1 MKQLFLIVL
10 AISVVTIC
18 GISGLQNRGP
28 RLLAQDSPLPTET
41 LTPTPSLTP
50 TITNTPLPT
59 PTKGNITEIEEP
71 RSGGVMA
78 GFFPIRGT
86 ALNNSYLKYDLH
98 IAAAGSEDWHWLVT
112 SFNVV
117 RGGPLYIL
125 DTTEY
130 PDGYYDLR
138 VRAIQQ
144 DGNYT
149 EAYARN
155 VEIRNANPPT
165 PTPVINVL
173 GTMLP
178 PSPLSPL
185 FTPTPT
191 PIDIHM
197 RIPDGQGFYGPEE
210 GAVISSFAP
219 IAATVNDLGQQVFK
233 RYDLAIST
241 AGLDEWSHL
250 VSSERQY
257 WRDTIYVL
265 NTTQWPDGYY
275 DLRLRVVYVDGN
287 YSEYYLR
294 NLRIANQHQ
303 GGGAN
308 QPVNGIQLPH
318 DGETAVGML
327 DLFGTA
333 VDPQFLRWELYWSPS
348 GTDSW
353 TFLVEDDHQL
363 VGGMIAWLDLSQLAA
378 GRYDFRFRIVRQD
391 FNYTDYYVRN
401 LQVIPPE
408 PTPTRT
414 PTPTRVS

>member
-1 MKQLFLIVL
+1 
-10 AISVVTIC
+10 
-18 GISGLQNRGP
+18 
-28 RLLAQDSPLPTET
+28 
-41 LTPTPSLTP
+41 
-50 TITNTPLPT
+50 
-59 PTKGNITEIEEP
+59 
-71 RSGGVMA
+71 
-78 GFFPIRGT
+78 
-86 ALNNSYLKYDLH
+86 
-98 IAAAGSEDWHWLVT
+98 
-112 SFNVV
+112 
-117 RGGPLYIL
+117 
-125 DTTEY
+125 
-130 PDGYYDLR
+130 
-138 VRAIQQ
+138 
-144 DGNYT
+144 
-149 EAYARN
+149 
-155 VEIRNANPPT
+155 
-165 PTPVINVL
+165 
-173 GTMLP
+173 
-178 PSPLSPL
+178 
-185 FTPTPT
+185 
-191 PIDIHM
+191 M

-294 NLRIANQHQ
+294 NLRIANQRQ
-303 GGGAN
+303 GGEAN

-401 LQVIPPE
+401 IQVIPPE